1 MLASNVKN
9 HVHFPRN
16 VDEWNII
23 KEKFY
28 QMYKMPGIGGCI
40 DCTHIKIQK
49 YKILEVL
56 IQKCS
61 ETEKAIFP

>member
-23 KEKFY
+23 RE
-28 QMYKMPGIGGCI
+28 
-40 DCTHIKIQK
+40 
-49 YKILEVL
+49 ILPNV
-56 IQKCS
+56 KN
-61 ETEKAIFP
+61 TWNWWMH

>member
-28 QMYKMPGIGGCI
+28 QMYKIPGISGCI
-40 DCTHIKIQK
+40 DCSMFAHKNTK
-49 YKILEVL
+49 
-56 IQKCS
+56 S
-61 ETEKAIFP
+61 WRS